1 MRKLIGAAAALLLA
15 GILTAGAAFGAGAEF
30 TYEDLEVSMQELAER
45 YPEETKLSDLGE
57 TIDGRKLLCLRVGKE
72 GTGRNVLVFGAIHAR
87 EYITAELV
95 MRQTEEFAEAYHSG
109 TASYKGVPLQELMQD
124 TSVYFIPMV
133 NPDGVT
139 ISQSGLAGLRKDEVK
154 AMVSEIARLDQARDM
169 ASYLRKWKSN
179 AEGIDL
185 NRQFDALWEKYNDR
199 VGHPSSDHYKGTA
212 PGTTV
217 EAKAL
222 ISLTETESFTRTI
235 SYHTQGQVVYW
246 YFGQKGALLEES
258 RAFAKA
264 ISKVTG
270 YRMDANYEAL
280 DPAGYKDWALS
291 AKGIPSLTVEV
302 GSGTNPLPHE
312 QISQIW
318 QENRNVVYETLLN
331 NCQ

>member
-1 MRKLIGAAAALLLA
+1 MKTELFHRPWIIRVLFLVTAVSASVGIALAAQQSAKGRVLR
-15 GILTAGAAFGAGAEF
+15 AE
-30 TYEDLEVSMQELAER
+30 DQE
-45 YPEETKLSDLGE
+45 
-57 TIDGRKLLCLRVGKE
+57 
-72 GTGRNVLVFGAIHAR
+72 TGRI
-87 EYITAELV
+87 Y
-95 MRQTEEFAEAYHSG
+95 AEAPVQTG
-109 TASYKGVPLQELMQD
+109 E
-124 TSVYFIPMV
+124 
-133 NPDGVT
+133 
-139 ISQSGLAGLRKDEVK
+139 
-154 AMVSEIARLDQARDM
+154 
-169 ASYLRKWKSN
+169 
-179 AEGIDL
+179 
-185 NRQFDALWEKYNDR
+185 
-199 VGHPSSDHYKGTA
+199 GTA

-302 GSGTNPLPHE
+302 GSGTNPLPHAQFE
-312 QISQIW
+312 QIW
-318 QENRNVVYETLLN
+318 KENRNVVYETLLN
-331 NCQ
+331 NCK